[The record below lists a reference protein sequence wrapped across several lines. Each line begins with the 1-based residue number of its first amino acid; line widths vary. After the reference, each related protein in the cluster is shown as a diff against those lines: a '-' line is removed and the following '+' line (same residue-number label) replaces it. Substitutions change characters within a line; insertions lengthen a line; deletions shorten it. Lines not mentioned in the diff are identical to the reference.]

1 MAKASPEKVHSP
13 MDGKLWRVGGCSGAS
28 AATKLGEE
36 GGGGNSVVEDIKQ
49 AGVKETIKAGEDY
62 STIWLFEAA
71 VRECW
76 TSGKVVGFLL
86 AGEVDNFVPSNIDP
100 WIDVSNGFQS
110 RFFFSHMQYY
120 SLSFSTAEER
130 NFIGSKLH
138 RYDKGINPSILVD
151 AILTCSRSGTELK
164 PMYFR

>member
-28 AATKLGEE
+28 AAAKLGEKD
-36 GGGGNSVVEDIKQ
+36 GGGNSVVEDIKQ

-86 AGEVDNFVPSNIDP
+86 AGEVHNFVPSNIDP
-100 WIDVSNGFQS
+100 WIEAPYHDVSKGFQS
-110 RFFFSHMQYY
+110 RFFF
-120 SLSFSTAEER
+120 L
-130 NFIGSKLH
+130 IC
-138 RYDKGINPSILVD
+138 SI
-151 AILTCSRSGTELK
+151 T
-164 PMYFR
+164 F